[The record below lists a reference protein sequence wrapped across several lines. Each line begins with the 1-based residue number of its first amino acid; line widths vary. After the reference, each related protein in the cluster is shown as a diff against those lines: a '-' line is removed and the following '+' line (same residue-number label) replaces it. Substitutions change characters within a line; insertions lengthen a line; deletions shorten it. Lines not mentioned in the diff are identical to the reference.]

1 MGSHCPWEA
10 VPPDGL
16 DVQMKCTEWLLLLSR
31 QHASFTPELRTYLQS
46 PHLGSWLPVLRMT
59 QSPGIMHSPLRLR
72 SAGSELL
79 KKRGE
84 PLGRGRQCSRCN

>member
-1 MGSHCPWEA
+1 MGSLCLWKA

-31 QHASFTPELRTYLQS
+31 QHASFTPQLRTYLQS

-59 QSPGIMHSPLRLR
+59 QSPGTVHSPPRLH

-84 PLGRGRQCSRCN
+84 PLGCGRQCSRCN